1 MNKNIRLI
9 VIVFSIWALTAV
21 AFGQAN
27 QWGPFDP
34 GAARSTLSNVDP
46 ATGRAALELG
56 TMAVATATDYVA
68 TSSLAARVDTIN
80 ASFTGDIDVTG
91 DVGAAT
97 INDITP
103 GTMLG
108 AATTDYVATDTF
120 TDHTDATGAS
130 VHGLGTISTKAD
142 TDYVATSSLAARLD
156 TINASFT
163 GDIDVTGDVGAAK
176 VSAAAYDTEDGD
188 LLDMMAMI
196 NGFNPKRW
204 GIRIE
209 KANSNPDTRVT
220 YLYDA
225 VGMTPAAMNFASGTF
240 NYGDWKPFC
249 DAINRP
255 VMLDAAGTVVEVLD
269 PNDQTKTIDGI
280 DSSISSASSGLNA
293 MAEFK
298 RLWLK
303 QYEDASYEYIIFS
316 NVQYD
321 PDYRADAFT
330 NANGTIRDRM
340 YYAMFEGSYVAPRL
354 RSIAAGSVMSSQTG
368 QTEIERA
375 EANGAGWHIN
385 YKSQR
390 DLITYLLWLISKSTY
405 DMQKFGNGNSGG
417 ASYLAPGTL
426 KSAGQFMGYNTTTQA
441 VKTFFIENYWG
452 NYWKRMSGLLL
463 ATNGEIRT
471 KLTPPYT
478 QPPLPD
484 ENFMPAGYATTGIT
498 PSGTSGAHLKN
509 AVVSPTSGFLPA
521 INGGAENTYY
531 TCGMWYAA
539 GTTIKWARVGGNRS
553 NAGLCGAGTVTLD
566 NPLSHASSRIGAAL
580 SFLKP

>member
-1 MNKNIRLI
+1 MKKLI
-9 VIVFSIWALTAV
+9 LLLFVLSTTLCLAQGADIFSSY
-21 AFGQAN
+21 
-27 QWGPFDP
+27 DP
-34 GAARSTLSNVDP
+34 TAARKNLSNVTP
-46 ATGRAALELG
+46 ATGRAALGLG
-56 TMAVATATDYVA
+56 TMAVAT
-68 TSSLAARVDTIN
+68 S
-80 ASFTGDIDVTG
+80 
-91 DVGAAT
+91 
-97 INDITP
+97 
-103 GTMLG
+103 
-108 AATTDYVATDTF
+108 TDYVATDTF
-120 TDHTDATGAS
+120 TGHTDATGAS

-142 TDYVATSSLAARLD
+142 TDYVATSSLAARVD
-156 TINASFT
+156 TVNASFT
-163 GDIDVTGDVGAAK
+163 GDIDVTGNVGAAK

-196 NGFNPKRW
+196 NGYNPKRW
-204 GIRIE
+204 GIKID
-209 KANSNPDTRVT
+209 KADSNPDTRVT

-255 VMLDAAGTVVEVLD
+255 VMLDAAGAVVEVLD

-303 QYEDASYEYIIFS
+303 QYEDESYEYIIFS

-354 RSIAAGSVMSSQTG
+354 RSLATDAVMLSQTG

-405 DMQKFGNGNSGG
+405 DMQKFGNGNSSSD
-417 ASYLAPGTL
+417 AYVAPGTL
-426 KSAGQFMGYNTTTQA
+426 KAVGRFWGDDTNDVG
-441 VKTFFIENYWG
+441 VKTFFIENFWG
-452 NYWKRMSGLLL
+452 NYWKRMSGLLH
-463 ATNGEIRT
+463 ATNGEIRV
-471 KLTPPYT
+471 KLTPPYS
-478 QPPLPD
+478 QPPLPAED
-484 ENFMPAGYATTGIT
+484 FMPAGYANTGVT
-498 PSGTSGAHLKN
+498 PSGTSGTYLKD
-509 AVVSPTSGFLPA
+509 ASVTAASGFLPKA
-521 INGGAENTYY
+521 TGGAENTYY
-531 TCGMWYAA
+531 TCGHWYAI
-539 GTTIKWARVGGNRS
+539 GTTIKWALVGGYRS
-553 NAGLCGAGTVTLD
+553 LAGRCGAGALVLAY
-566 NPLSHASSRIGAAL
+566 PLSYPGSGIGAAL

>member
-1 MNKNIRLI
+1 MNRRLI
-9 VIVFSIWALTAV
+9 LIVVALWLIAYAAHAQAPV
-21 AFGQAN
+21 SFGN
-27 QWGPFDP
+27 HDP
-34 GAARSTLSNVDP
+34 GAARKNLSNVTP

-91 DVGAAT
+91 
-97 INDITP
+97 N
-103 GTMLG
+103 
-108 AATTDYVATDTF
+108 
-120 TDHTDATGAS
+120 
-130 VHGLGTISTKAD
+130 
-142 TDYVATSSLAARLD
+142 
-156 TINASFT
+156 
-163 GDIDVTGDVGAAK
+163 VGAAK

-209 KANSNPDTRVT
+209 KAEADPDARVT

-225 VGMTPAAMNFASGTF
+225 VGMDPAAMNYTSGEF
-240 NYGDWKPFC
+240 EYGDWKPFC

-303 QYEDASYEYIIFS
+303 QYEDESYEYIIFS

-354 RSIAAGSVMSSQTG
+354 RSLATGAVMTLQTG
-368 QTEIERA
+368 RTEIERA

-405 DMQKFGNGNSGG
+405 DMQKFGNGNSNSG
-417 ASYLAPGTL
+417 AYIAPGAL

-441 VKTFFIENYWG
+441 VKVFFIENYWA
-452 NYWKRMSGLLL
+452 NYWKRMSGMLL

-471 KLTPPYT
+471 KLVPPYT
-478 QPPLPD
+478 QPPAPAED
-484 ENFMPAGYATTGIT
+484 FMPAGYANTGVV
-498 PSGTSGAHLKN
+498 PSGVSGAHLKN

-521 INGGAENTYY
+521 INGGVENTYY
-531 TCGMWYAA
+531 TCGVWYAI
-539 GTTIKWARVGGNRS
+539 GTTIKWALVGGARN
-553 NAGLCGAGTVTLD
+553 NAGLCGAGTVYLN
-566 NPLSHASSRIGAAL
+566 NPLSAPTSLIGAAL